1 MLLLRPSGSFR
12 RHVRGGMTC
21 VQRCEW
27 GGLIGYSVF
36 CSEPPPPFRSQIR
49 LNEAIIAEKMAEET
63 EPMSYY
69 RAFKDVV
76 SVLPR
81 DAVIVRKPDTITA
94 R

>member
-1 MLLLRPSGSFR
+1 VTVALCGRDRYPSS
-12 RHVRGGMTC
+12 
-21 VQRCEW
+21 
-27 GGLIGYSVF
+27 
-36 CSEPPPPFRSQIR
+36 PQIR
-49 LNEAIIAEKMAEET
+49 QNEAVIAEKMADDS

-81 DAVIVRKPDTITA
+81 DAVIVSLATSRWPFPL